1 MTVCCAVLCC
11 VCVLQWHAGDNV
23 GTGDD
28 YTIFSKVEGIVIYSK
43 RPGRNLVSSNMQP
56 GNSIMGWG
64 VLCGA
69 PAIRA

>member
-1 MTVCCAVLCC
+1 VFAV

-43 RPGRNLVSSNMQP
+43 RPGRNLVSTKQP
-56 GNSIMGWG
+56 EMN
-64 VLCGA
+64 
-69 PAIRA
+69 